1 MRWKGKWKEALPV
14 DNIPAFLGLIF
25 RAGRL
30 VPGEEPAANACL
42 SRKAQLVLT
51 AKDASENTLRRTRR
65 VCQSEN
71 VSLLSLPLTKAEM
84 GSGLGWATCAV
95 AAVTDLGFA
104 ATLLDKLAAADES
117 TYGSVRDAIRERE
130 QRARRRRDPKYAEAK
145 RQRRE
150 ARSAKPVKKNTKK

>member
-1 MRWKGKWKEALPV
+1 M

-30 VPGEEPAANACL
+30 VPGEEPAAGACL
-42 SRKAQLVLT
+42 SRKAQLVL
-51 AKDASENTLRRTRR
+51 AASDASENTLRRIRR
-65 VCQSEN
+65 VCESEN
-71 VSLLSLPLTKAEM
+71 ALLLSLPLTKEEM
-84 GSGLGWATCAV
+84 GSGLGWASCAV

-104 ATLLDKLAAADES
+104 ATLLDKLAAADGE
-117 TYGSVRDAIRERE
+117 TYGAVRDTIREKE

-150 ARSAKPVKKNTKK
+150 ARNTKKTKKK